1 MLVKH
6 LFIIVQCPKSPSV
19 HSQKQKKKK
28 ETQLHLFT
36 KNLSPSY
43 LLSLTKN
50 ETNEN
55 QSCYL
60 VRK

>member
-19 HSQKQKKKK
+19 HSQQQKK